1 MHSVPAAFLTPD
13 KRVLFGIS
21 SQPQYAIGLRCA
33 DDTGTAIFVIIV
45 NESVREG
52 ATGTIVSD
60 IGVVPVDVLE
70 AYCAVY
76 RSLIA
81 MSQNVDIC
89 KNTSDIDWSS
99 ITRRVDSTYV
109 YSV

>member
-45 NESVREG
+45 NSNKI
-52 ATGTIVSD
+52 TDD
-60 IGVVPVDVLE
+60 IYSAGNNHAIFL
-70 AYCAVY
+70 VY
-76 RSLIA
+76 IS
-81 MSQNVDIC
+81 
-89 KNTSDIDWSS
+89 
-99 ITRRVDSTYV
+99 
-109 YSV
+109 